1 MAVVDSKGPRLHHD
15 NGSRGGDR
23 RVRSTLE
30 NMIYI
35 TFKTWNLWGSDQIS
49 DNETG
54 KWGCATLPWEGL
66 ESIEWA
72 KKTG

>member
-1 MAVVDSKGPRLHHD
+1 M
-15 NGSRGGDR
+15 
-23 RVRSTLE
+23 E

-35 TFKTWNLWGSDQIS
+35 TFKTWTLWRSDQIS

>member
-1 MAVVDSKGPRLHHD
+1 M
-15 NGSRGGDR
+15 
-23 RVRSTLE
+23 RSTLE

-35 TFKTWNLWGSDQIS
+35 TLRPGTSGGVTKFLAMKQG
-49 DNETG
+49 ERER
-54 KWGCATLPWEGL
+54 ATLPREGL